1 MIGRNFIFAIA
12 GSSVLFL
19 LTLLFI
25 RLLGAAAP
33 ISEIPNVKDRPLLF
47 SGYSTDQHNH
57 LPPSFA
63 DETFIRGITHRHAQ
77 KKTTLSSFEDTL
89 GSGVC
94 VIDFNNDG
102 WDDLFFVTG
111 SGNRRHFGRENW
123 WYTPQANRLYIN
135 KNGEF
140 FADITE
146 QSGIK
151 EVEFG
156 LACAATDLNN
166 DGLTD
171 LVVANKGGNSVY
183 KNLGDGKFSKQTSAF
198 TDDSGFFSTS
208 ILIKDFNNDG
218 LKDILFGNYVTVS
231 QDQNILELNAGYQ
244 TQQSINF
251 DAALYDAQPDTL
263 YINNGAF
270 NFVQNTTLTS
280 ANRHGRTLGFYEEG
294 SILALNDKG
303 STSQVVY
310 LPEKNKTLQKIV
322 LNARDAAQIQS
333 PKNTSAD
340 APQKH
345 LLIASDATKGGVY
358 ALELGDHES
367 NDKSW
372 DYGINSESS
381 LYLNSWA
388 VLVADFNHDDNDDIF
403 LTNGSLTPHPDTKM
417 TTVGQANSLLIANKT
432 DHRFDK
438 LVLPNERVLSSRG
451 AAYLDFNNDGALDIV
466 INNNNDYASLLVN
479 KIPNKANWIGFKCTP
494 SFLCEKT
501 NVTINK
507 KVFDDAFK
515 PQRHFMSQSTAG
527 LVLQQNNI
535 TNNAI
540 TVKAKNI
547 TFDATLNEIN
557 RYYLIDL
564 NKKAVSPIQKADAS
578 KTNNNLANREELI
591 ALIRNDTYND
601 KAKSLTAQLINA
613 TRSDKSSI
621 IQAIHDSGNHAFF
634 PLVDAWA
641 QDADADVAAPAID
654 TLRKLETEES
664 VPTLINL
671 LGSKEAAISCAAS
684 RTFEYFY
691 WKNEAVIERKNWG
704 VNPLVQLLES
714 TDDKIRVC
722 AINSLSESESFRA
735 LHPLLI
741 QLGSNN
747 DLAASSAAR
756 ALGMLR
762 QTPAIP
768 ALQEA
773 VFNHSSPVVRAQAL
787 VALIRLNSPIDE
799 KSEDKILTSN
809 SFFNATLILT
819 LRHFDDG
826 VTATQLSKKITDKKI
841 AAAYQFLENLSA
853 EELFT
858 FYKDQIVIDKKQSAL
873 NNLPHSNNGKITHD
887 EFTLLTTL
895 VTDPERIS
903 RLFWKLDNASK
914 AIVFNGLSNPII
926 KRLIVDDASAFKSFC
941 KEYSASIKKD
951 SPCQYLSTFEK
962 NSPQEMAN
970 TLKLMINGGLYETT
984 YLLSNALENNQTF
997 ALARNRL
1004 FTDNQLLASDKLKIL
1019 VNFSLDPSALS
1030 FINEF
1035 FMRLNPQEQLDALN
1049 AIGNEI
1055 SPVALAP
1062 WLNQLA
1068 AQKLPEST
1076 QFHIQ
1081 GTLAKYNQE
1090 KK

>member
-57 LPPSFA
+57 LTPSFA

-123 WYTPQANRLYIN
+123 WYTPQANRLYVN

-183 KNLGDGKFSKQTSAF
+183 QNLGDGKFSKQTSAF
-198 TDDSGFFSTS
+198 TDDSSFFSTS

-218 LKDILFGNYVTVS
+218 LNDILFGNYVTVS

-251 DAALYDAQPDTL
+251 DSALYDAQPDTL
-263 YINNGAF
+263 YINNGTF

-294 SILALNDKG
+294 AVLALNDKG

-340 APQKH
+340 ATQKH

-403 LTNGSLTPHPDTKM
+403 LTNGSLTPHPDTEM

-494 SFLCEKT
+494 SFLCEKANIT
-501 NVTINK
+501 FNK
-507 KVFDDAFK
+507 KVFENAFN
-515 PQRHFMSQSTAG
+515 PQRHFMSQSAPG
-527 LVLQQNNI
+527 LALKQGNT
-535 TNNAI
+535 TNPAI
-540 TVKAKNI
+540 TVKAKSI
-547 TFDATLNEIN
+547 TFDATLNETN

-564 NKKAVSPIQKADAS
+564 NKKAVSIIQKADAS
-578 KTNNNLANREELI
+578 NNNNNLTNREELI
-591 ALIRNDTYND
+591 ALIRNNTYND
-601 KAKSLTAQLINA
+601 RAKSLTAQLINA
-613 TRSDKSSI
+613 AELDKLSI
-621 IQAIHDSGNHAFF
+621 IQAVNDSGNHAFF

-641 QDADADVAAPAID
+641 QDADVDVAVPAID

-671 LGSKEAAISCAAS
+671 LDSKETAISCAAS

-704 VNPLVQLLES
+704 VNPLVQLLKS
-714 TDDKIRVC
+714 PDDKIRVC
-722 AINSLSESESFRA
+722 AINALSESESFRA

-741 QLGSNN
+741 QLSSNN
-747 DLAASSAAR
+747 DLAASGAAR

-768 ALQEA
+768 ALQEV
-773 VFNHSSPVVRAQAL
+773 VFNHTSPIVRAQAL

-799 KSEDKILTSN
+799 KSEDKILTNN
-809 SFFNATLILT
+809 SLFNATLILT
-819 LRHFDDG
+819 LRQFDDG
-826 VTATQLSKKITDKKI
+826 VTANRLSRKITDKKI
-841 AAAYQFLENLSA
+841 APAYQFLENLSA

-858 FYKDQIVIDKKQSAL
+858 LYEDQIDEKQSRL
-873 NNLPHSNNGKITHD
+873 DKLQHSNSGKLTHE

-895 VTDPERIS
+895 ISAPERIA

-914 AIVFNGLSNPII
+914 AIVFNDLSNPII
-926 KRLIVDDASAFKSFC
+926 KKIIADDASAFKSFC
-941 KEYSASIKKD
+941 KEYSASVKKD
-951 SPCQYLSTFEK
+951 SPCQYLSKFEK
-962 NSPQEMAN
+962 SSPQEMAN

-997 ALARNRL
+997 ALARNQL
-1004 FTDNQLLASDKLKIL
+1004 FSDNRVLASDKLKIL

-1035 FMRLNPQEQLDALN
+1035 FIRLDPQEQLDALN
-1049 AIGNEI
+1049 AIDIEI
-1055 SPVALAP
+1055 STVALAP

-1081 GTLAKYNQE
+1081 GILAKYNQE